1 MELHQLGCTLSCQNA
16 GSIAIQ
22 TKLEAYT
29 NESDNTALGGVGIS
43 FSPPISSITA
53 TNMKTFDMNDLLTS
67 NVNSNTNTNK
77 STSSSRRR
85 SVSLGEW
92 KPSDMGRKRRSASLS
107 DIGTPSK
114 KILFEIISALS
125 EIFPDYDYRFTSSH
139 MFISK
144 PISQVVREVNSYLL
158 DAGLDSVTG
167 GGRGSRGVLDLDH
180 LWLTLDGLLNI
191 ASGSCEVYSYMGDK
205 DDNGPL
211 NDHQAL
217 WSFNLF
223 FYNKELHRMCYFGCK
238 GSK

>member
-1 MELHQLGCTLSCQNA
+1 MKYIDSMELHQLGRTLSCRNV
-16 GSIAIQ
+16 GSIEIR

-29 NESDNTALGGVGIS
+29 NETDSSIIGGAS
-43 FSPPISSITA
+43 FSPPLGALASSKA
-53 TNMKTFDMNDLLTS
+53 FDMNDLLTS
-67 NVNSNTNTNK
+67 K
-77 STSSSRRR
+77 LPSSKRR

-125 EIFPDYDYRFTSSH
+125 EIFPDFDYRFTSSH

-144 PISQVVREVNSYLL
+144 PISQVVREVNGYLS
-158 DAGLDSVTG
+158 DAALSSSGE
-167 GGRGSRGVLDLDH
+167 DLLEN
-180 LWLTLDGLLNI
+180 LWLALDGLLNI
-191 ASGSCEVYSYMGDK
+191 ASGACEIYSYVGDK

-223 FYNKELHRMCYFGCK
+223 FYNKELHRMCYFGSK